1 MSPIRTS
8 SRIVK
13 ICLYG
18 PESVGKTTMARQLA
32 EEYQTIFV
40 PEVSRDMVF
49 TNDFSR
55 DDIIRI
61 GYAQTAAVQAAE
73 QEANQILFC
82 DTDLITTQIYSSVYL
97 DEVPPVLFELEQ
109 QIQYDQYV
117 LLNIDV
123 PWIADGL
130 RDLGGRRQE
139 MMNRFRN
146 ELDQRSISYELVSGS
161 FSERIEQ
168 VRKIADE
175 LLSEH

>member
-32 EEYQTIFV
+32 EEYQTVFV

-55 DDIIRI
+55 DDITQI

-73 QEANQILFC
+73 QEANRILFC

-109 QIQYDQYV
+109 QVQYDQYV
-117 LLNIDV
+117 LLDIDV

-130 RDLGGRRQE
+130 RDLGDRRQE
-139 MMNRFRN
+139 MMDRFRN
-146 ELDQRSISYELVSGS
+146 ELNRRSIPYKLVSGS

-175 LLSEH
+175 LLSGH